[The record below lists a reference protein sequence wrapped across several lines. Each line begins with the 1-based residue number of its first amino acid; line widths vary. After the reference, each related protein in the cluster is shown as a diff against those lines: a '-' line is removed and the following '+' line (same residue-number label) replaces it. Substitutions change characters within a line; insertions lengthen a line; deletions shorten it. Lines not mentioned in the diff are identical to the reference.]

1 MGLIDLKTNL
11 KSLKFGKDKPGGG
24 SSNQPYIQSDIPDKE
39 GILPDSPDFLLRGG
53 LKNPID
59 AATDVVRLG
68 KYFIDIKS
76 PSGLL
81 FIAKQNLLSRNA
93 VRTEA
98 SGLLNEFIYTPLSTL
113 AQAGVNGIG
122 LHFNKQGLNPIPGLP
137 GSIKTYENSI
147 LNREFLSTE
156 VSSNRLVSL
165 YRVKIRGTQEA
176 SFINGINSFKIDPIN
191 LLEYPGGPGS
201 ILGIGKT
208 RFKFSSTVPTINN
221 QGKNLTGLGQL
232 EETDRSDI
240 DFKTYV
246 SVASF
251 GEVPQFLIN
260 KNNQGKTIIQEPIG
274 LSNKYGEI
282 FGRDLY
288 TDLNKFYP
296 ESGSKHYT
304 TKLNTLP
311 GVNGLIYTPGENP
324 TGSSGFMSSNEVKRD
339 ILSLSN
345 FEPIAL
351 KYNKYFSKGI
361 DDINSFLSL
370 NSYKSSINGNSNNI
384 YYTVNVGSI
393 NTAAMAGN
401 LQGYVSDSIPPVTG
415 VYGAA
420 TTNASNV
427 DNQITYT
434 LQDIINVKKDD
445 LYSSKLIVQDF
456 RKKLRSRIDDSL
468 IIGSQNNPW
477 NILSD
482 SPNYSGPEAK
492 NIEKRVELGDPGKPL
507 GKNLRS
513 YTEGYDGNGAAA
525 SGSYDRITTKPLYYS
540 EGPSS
545 DNTNDLVKFRI
556 AAIDNDSPSNKV
568 YIHFRAFLNNI
579 NDSYS
584 SDWNSEKYV
593 GRGENFYNYGG
604 FDRKISLSFTVAA
617 QSKIE
622 LIPMYKKLNYLASQ
636 LAPDY
641 SKNGYM
647 RGPLVTL
654 TVGGYLYE
662 QPGFI
667 TGLTYDM
674 PEESPWEIGIN
685 DEGNFDSS
693 VKELSHIIKVS
704 NFSFTPIHNFVPK
717 KADYTNLGST
727 PFIALS
733 NGISNY

>member
-1 MGLIDLKTNL
+1 MGLIDLKSNL
-11 KSLKFGKDKPGGG
+11 KNLKFGKDKPGGG
-24 SSNQPYIQSDIPDKE
+24 SSNQPYIQSDIPDN
-39 GILPDSPDFLLRGG
+39 GSILPDSPDFLLRGG
-53 LKNPID
+53 LRNPID
-59 AATDVVRLG
+59 AAVDVVRLG
-68 KYFIDIKS
+68 KYFIDLKS

-98 SGLLNEFIYTPLSTL
+98 SGVLNEFIYTPLSTL
-113 AQAGVNGIG
+113 AQAGVNGLG

-137 GSIKTYENSI
+137 GSIKTYEDSI

-165 YRVKIRGTQEA
+165 FKVKIRGTQNA
-176 SFINGINSFKIDPIN
+176 SSINGINSFKIDPIN
-191 LLEYPGGPGS
+191 LLEYTGGPGS

-208 RFKFSSTVPTINN
+208 RFKFSTTVPTINN
-221 QGKNLTGLGQL
+221 QGKNTTGLNQL

-240 DFKTYV
+240 DFKYYY
-246 SVASF
+246 SEPKFGGIPSSF
-251 GEVPQFLIN
+251 LEKRNKGKIIIN
-260 KNNQGKTIIQEPIG
+260 EPLG
-274 LSNKYGEI
+274 TSNKYDEI
-282 FGRDLY
+282 FGGNLF
-288 TDLNKFYP
+288 TDLNKFHP
-296 ESGSKHYT
+296 VSGSKHYT
-304 TKLNTLP
+304 TRLNKLP
-311 GVNGLIYTPGENP
+311 GTNGLIYTPGENP
-324 TGSSGFMSSNEVKRD
+324 TGSSGFAGSNDIRRD
-339 ILSLSN
+339 IQNPLPLSKLYDN
-345 FEPIAL
+345 
-351 KYNKYFSKGI
+351 YN
-361 DDINSFLSL
+361 N
-370 NSYKSSINGNSNNI
+370 SSINLDSISLTSIKSNPFSEGSNW
-384 YYTVNVGSI
+384 YYTNTKARTVFGYSNKQIQTATINESI
-393 NTAAMAGN
+393 EGA
-401 LQGYVSDSIPPVTG
+401 YVYTYDELLKGKDYSNPSIG
-415 VYGAA
+415 
-420 TTNASNV
+420 
-427 DNQITYT
+427 I
-434 LQDIINVKKDD
+434 
-445 LYSSKLIVQDF
+445 QDF
-456 RKKLRSRIDDSL
+456 RKKIRERTSNLDD
-468 IIGSQNNPW
+468 IYKTEANNIVP
-477 NILSD
+477 D
-482 SPNYSGPEAK
+482 SPNYSAK
-492 NIEKRVELGDPGKPL
+492 NIENRVELGDPGKKY

-525 SGSYDRITTKPLYYS
+525 SGSYDRITAKQLYYS
-540 EGPSS
+540 SGPSS
-545 DNTNDLVKFRI
+545 DDTNDLVKFRI

-568 YIHFRAFLNNI
+568 YIHFRAFLDNI
-579 NDSYS
+579 NDSYTA
-584 SDWNSEKYV
+584 DWNSEKYV

-717 KADYTNLGST
+717 KADYLNLGNT
-727 PFIALS
+727 PFIGLTNGSNTNYVS
-733 NGISNY
+733 NGF

>member
-24 SSNQPYIQSDIPDKE
+24 SSNQPYMQSDIPDKE

-53 LKNPID
+53 LKNPIN
-59 AATDVVRLG
+59 AATDVIRLG

-137 GSIKTYENSI
+137 GSIKTYEDSI
-147 LNREFLSTE
+147 LNRESISTE

-165 YRVKIRGTQEA
+165 FRVKIRGTQEA

-324 TGSSGFMSSNEVKRD
+324 TGSSGFMSSNEIKRD
-339 ILSLSN
+339 IQNPFPLSRLYANSAKKTISAADFNTVDPSEENFNYNISSLKTSPFSTNSN
-345 FEPIAL
+345 WQWTNNVSNNVFNYSNGTISTDTVNQTKQGA
-351 KYNKYFSKGI
+351 YAFSYKELLQITDYSNTTKGI
-361 DDINSFLSL
+361 
-370 NSYKSSINGNSNNI
+370 
-384 YYTVNVGSI
+384 
-393 NTAAMAGN
+393 
-401 LQGYVSDSIPPVTG
+401 
-415 VYGAA
+415 
-420 TTNASNV
+420 
-427 DNQITYT
+427 
-434 LQDIINVKKDD
+434 
-445 LYSSKLIVQDF
+445 QDF
-456 RKKLRSRIDDSL
+456 RKQIRNRINKDSNSDETSKKLMNQVLSRSPD
-468 IIGSQNNPW
+468 
-477 NILSD
+477 
-482 SPNYSGPEAK
+482 YSKK
-492 NIEKRVELGDPGKPL
+492 NIENRVELGDPGKIFDKDL
-507 GKNLRS
+507 EFYS
-513 YTEGYDGNGAAA
+513 AGYDGTGAA
-525 SGSYDRITTKPLYYS
+525 SSTSYDRITTKPLYYS

-593 GRGENFYNYGG
+593 GRGENFYNYNG
-604 FDRKISLSFTVAA
+604 FDRKVSLSFTVAA

-622 LIPMYKKLNYLASQ
+622 LLPMYKKLNYLASQ

-647 RGPLVTL
+647 RGPLVSL
-654 TVGGYLYE
+654 TIGGYFYE

-674 PEESPWEIGIN
+674 PEESSWEIGI
-685 DEGNFDSS
+685 DEKGEYDSS
-693 VKELSHIIKVS
+693 VKELSHMIKVS

-717 KADYTNLGST
+717 KADYINLGST